1 MRNYAKMERKLRM
14 IESKLN
20 RLAEEVNDD
29 ESPEFWDRVE
39 DILDSEG
46 YNRDI
51 INWVI
56 ENSSDIIKDGS
67 VEKTPE
73 EYAYAIS
80 DYIESFDPEEFLDM
94 VYASEYNESRRPR
107 GRMLKE
113 DEENTNKKY
122 KIVNEPPYCS
132 ATVLL
137 TTDDYDEAIELI
149 KEYAKKHSG
158 VYKVIDAE
166 TGKKLA
172 EEWNDYT
179 WWSISHDNS

>member
-1 MRNYAKMERKLRM
+1 MRNYIKMERKLRM

-29 ESPEFWDRVE
+29 ESPEFWDGVE

-46 YNRDI
+46 YNRDV

-56 ENSSDIIKDGS
+56 KNSSDIIKDGS
-67 VEKTPE
+67 VEKTPA

-94 VYASEYNESRRPR
+94 VYNESRRPR

-122 KIVNEPPYCS
+122 EVINEPPYCS

-137 TTDDYDEAIELI
+137 TTDDYDEAVELI
-149 KEYAKKHSG
+149 KQYARKYSG
-158 VYKVIDAE
+158 VFKVRDAE
-166 TGKKLA
+166 TGKIL
-172 EEWNDYT
+172 ESEWNKNT
-179 WWSISHDNS
+179 WYDISHDNS